1 MGAHRHIDPANAGTE
16 LMRRHEHHIL
26 AAMLLLLHLAIWS
39 QFDSAILRSLL
50 LAHIGMF
57 LIWQPLWQRDRSLSV
72 RGILAA
78 LLVTLIFIIWINWWL
93 LFLWNIL
100 LIGLVGG
107 RVISNTQ
114 ERYAYL
120 LTLVVLISELLIRT
134 VTQTFSVP
142 HLPTS
147 LNTLF
152 LYGLPV
158 ITVII
163 ALIPR
168 HRGGEHIEYPVDFFR
183 AVTAALLT
191 AMLAIG
197 SLLAMY
203 STGIDYPDALFQSL
217 LTLALF
223 LFAISWLLS
232 PTLGF
237 SGLAMLWDRSLL
249 NIGTPFEYWLQ
260 ELAVLAAQQQTPD
273 EFLRAATQA
282 LVDLPW
288 VTGLTWMSPREQGE
302 SGRITRHR
310 IPLEAGEVKIQL
322 CLDRPAGPGL
332 LLHSNLLVQ
341 LLGNFY
347 TAKQREQELA
357 QRAHLQAIYETGAR
371 VTHDIKNLLQSLQT
385 LMLAIQRDEGEQ
397 GSAPNRRRQ
406 DGARELLC
414 RQLPHLTQRLQ
425 LALDKLQA
433 PEKALHDQLPLEDW
447 WEAVIQRNRNEGDV
461 FESGLTANPGIP
473 TELFDSVLENL
484 LENCRHKRL
493 LEPGLAVRITL
504 LASND
509 RLCLRVCDNGT
520 AIPAAT
526 AGHLLQH
533 PVGSAQG
540 LGIGL
545 YQAARQAEA
554 QGYTL
559 QLVENRDGMVC
570 FELRRVHSGQ
580 RQYGLFDGKG
590 QG

>member
-1 MGAHRHIDPANAGTE
+1 MGVQRHIDPAIAGTV
-16 LMRRHEHHIL
+16 LMRRHEHRIL

-39 QFDSAILRSLL
+39 QFDSAILRALL

-57 LIWQPLWQRDRSLSV
+57 LIWQPLWQRDRHLSL
-72 RGILAA
+72 RGILTA
-78 LLVTLIFIIWINWWL
+78 LLVTLVFIIWVNWWL

-107 RVISNTQ
+107 RVISTSH

-134 VTQTFSVP
+134 VTQTFNVP
-142 HLPTS
+142 PLPAS

-152 LYGLPV
+152 LYGLPA

-168 HRGGEHIEYPVDFFR
+168 DRGGDHIEYPVDFFR
-183 AVTAALLT
+183 AITAALLT

-203 STGIDYPDALFQSL
+203 STGVAYPNALFQSL

-260 ELAVLAAQQQTPD
+260 ELAALAEQQQTPD
-273 EFLRAATQA
+273 EFLHAAAQA

-288 VTGLTWMSPREQGE
+288 VTGLTWMSPRDQGE
-302 SGRITRHR
+302 SGRLTRHR
-310 IPLEAGEVKIQL
+310 IPLEAGAIKIQL

-347 TAKQREQELA
+347 IAKQREQELA

-385 LMLAIQRDEGEQ
+385 VMLAIQQGDGTEGIRPNHRHQDEAQ
-397 GSAPNRRRQ
+397 
-406 DGARELLC
+406 ELLR

-433 PEKALHDQLPLEDW
+433 PEKSVQDQLPLDDW
-447 WEAVIQRNRNEGDV
+447 WEEVIHRNSSAAVV
-461 FESGLTANPGIP
+461 FESGLTTNPGIP

-484 LENCRHKRL
+484 LENCRHKHL
-493 LEPGLAVRITL
+493 LEPGLAVKITL
-504 LASND
+504 LADDD

-520 AIPAAT
+520 AVPATT
-526 AGHLLQH
+526 AERLLRH
-533 PVGSAQG
+533 PVSSAQG

-545 YQAARQAEA
+545 YQAARQAET
-554 QGYTL
+554 QGYAL
-559 QLVENRDGMVC
+559 QLVENRDGQVC
-570 FELRRVHSGQ
+570 FELSCVHPAQ
-580 RQYGLFDGKG
+580 TQYGLFDA
-590 QG
+590 

>member
-1 MGAHRHIDPANAGTE
+1 MATHSHIDPAPADTV

-26 AAMLLLLHLAIWS
+26 GAMLLLLHLAIWS
-39 QFDSAILRSLL
+39 QFDSALLRSLL

-57 LIWQPLWQRDRSLSV
+57 LIWQPLWQRDRRLSL
-72 RGILAA
+72 RGILTA
-78 LLVTLIFIIWINWWL
+78 LLVTLVFIIWINWWL

-107 RVISNTQ
+107 RVISTNQ

-134 VTQTFSVP
+134 ATQTFNVPALPNSV
-142 HLPTS
+142 
-147 LNTLF
+147 NTLF
-152 LYGLPV
+152 LYALPV
-158 ITVII
+158 VTVII
-163 ALIPR
+163 AVIPR
-168 HRGGEHIEYPVDFFR
+168 DGATENIDYPVDFFR

-203 STGIDYPDALFQSL
+203 STGIDYPNALFQSL

-232 PTLGF
+232 PTMGF

-260 ELAVLAAQQQTPD
+260 ELAALAEQQQTPD

-288 VTGLTWMSPREQGE
+288 VTGLTWMSPDDQGE
-302 SGRITRHR
+302 SGRRTRHR

-385 LMLAIQRDEGEQ
+385 MMMAIQQSDGADAQ
-397 GSAPNRRRQ
+397 GHNRRRQ
-406 DGARELLC
+406 DEAQELLL

-433 PEKALHDQLPLEDW
+433 PEKAIHDQLPLEDW
-447 WEAVIQRNRNEGDV
+447 WAAVIRRNKTDGVV
-461 FESGLTANPGIP
+461 FESGLASNPRIP

-493 LEPGLAVRITL
+493 LEPGLAVHITL
-504 LASND
+504 LAD
-509 RLCLRVCDNGT
+509 DDKLCFRLCDNGS
-520 AIPAAT
+520 AIPEAT
-526 AGHLLQH
+526 AERLLQH
-533 PVGSAQG
+533 PVSSAQG

-545 YQAARQAEA
+545 YQAARQAET
-554 QGYTL
+554 QGYSL
-559 QLVENRDGMVC
+559 QLVENRDGRVC
-570 FELRRVHSGQ
+570 FELRRVQ
-580 RQYGLFDGKG
+580 AAQTQYGLFDGKG